1 MPRKTYSRMSATAM
15 ISAMLLMPPAAGAQ
29 TRQDSGSD
37 IVVTGT
43 RSKLS
48 NWRLAETSHV
58 IMLSDGSQTEVTRLA
73 RNLEWLHF
81 LLSGLM
87 GKGADDDDH
96 IKIRIT
102 LIGDLAEFEAMDLRN
117 VRWQQGP
124 FNDLFRI
131 GRYYDPRR
139 DGAYMATTRV
149 DQRVV
154 IEHSSVNAQT
164 VASMLGS
171 MAAGSS
177 DPIAREGL
185 ESAIGNIGA
194 LSGLQGTD
202 GPGPTFGEKAI
213 QVSAESLLYAGY
225 AQHFLQ
231 TYFPAAYPRWY
242 LDGFGQIFASFAVDG
257 EKGVEFGR
265 SPAGAMSVL
274 SEFGAFP
281 VKDVLNDAYLNRKP
295 SETRWTPIHAW
306 MLTHF
311 LLFSDT
317 RRPQLNRYLAA
328 RARGV
333 DADTA
338 AAIFGDQTQL
348 VRELRAYF
356 TARKPYMKVAYDGSK
371 IEQPIVRRLRESEAA
386 FVKVRLELGARLVVP
401 PAPPADAMPAIAKT
415 MNKARDEAL
424 AKQLRWL
431 AGLRRDAARWPGEI
445 QAQLLLAEAE
455 CGSGNASG
463 CLSAAQR
470 AEAIAPSD
478 IRVLVWKANAMVLQ
492 SASLAPS
499 ARTAMLADAR
509 DLILKAN
516 QADHDAIGPLLAY
529 YDSFAKTGET
539 PTPNALL
546 ALTAA
551 LDQAPAAPET
561 RLELASGLVQT
572 GQGAEARA
580 IILPVA
586 AGAYDSPERPAA
598 RTLLSQMAPSTGGA
612 GQTAT
617 PGEEGHPR
625 QESGGSLPNQGSS
638 VAR

>member
-1 MPRKTYSRMSATAM
+1 MARKICSRAAATAIM
-15 ISAMLLMPPAAGAQ
+15 GMMALMPPSVAAQA
-29 TRQDSGSD
+29 RPDADSD
-37 IVVTGT
+37 VVVTGT

-48 NWRLAETSHV
+48 DWRQAETSHV
-58 IMLSDGSQTEVTRLA
+58 VMLSDGSEAEVTRLT

-81 LLSGLM
+81 LLSSLI
-87 GKGADDDDH
+87 GKGANDDDY

-102 LIGDLAEFEAMDLRN
+102 LIGDVAQFEAMDLRN

-124 FNDLFRI
+124 FNDLFRV

-139 DGAYMATTRV
+139 DGAFMATTRV

-154 IEHSSVNAQT
+154 IEHTTVNAST

-177 DPIAREGL
+177 DPDVKAGL
-185 ESAIGNIGA
+185 EGAIGNIGA
-194 LSGLQGTD
+194 LSGLQGTG
-202 GPGPTFGEKAI
+202 GPGLTFGEKAI
-213 QVSAESLLYAGY
+213 EVSAESLLYAGY

-242 LDGFGQIFASFAVDG
+242 LDGFGQVFASFAVDG
-257 EKGVEFGR
+257 DKGVEFGR
-265 SPAGAMSVL
+265 APSGTMAVMG
-274 SEFGAFP
+274 EFGSFP
-281 VKDVLNDAYLNRKP
+281 VKDVLNDAYLTRKP

-317 RRPQLNRYLAA
+317 RRPQLNQYLVA

-356 TARKPYMKVAYDGSK
+356 VGRKPYIKVAYDGSK

-386 FVKVRLELGARLVVP
+386 FVKGRLELGARIVIP
-401 PAPPADAMPAIAKT
+401 PEPQPDAAPAVAKAMS
-415 MNKARDEAL
+415 KARNEAL
-424 AKQLRWL
+424 DRRAKWL
-431 AGLRRDAARWPGEI
+431 AGLRRDATRWPGEL

-455 CGSGNASG
+455 CRSGNATE
-463 CLSAAQR
+463 CLSVAKR
-470 AEAIAPSD
+470 AETIAPRD

-492 SASLAPS
+492 SASLAPP
-499 ARTAMLADAR
+499 ARAAMLGEAR
-509 DLILKAN
+509 QLILKAN
-516 QADHDAIGPLLAY
+516 QIDHEAVGPLLAY
-529 YDSFAKTGET
+529 YESFAKTGEA
-539 PTPNALL
+539 PSANAIL
-546 ALTAA
+546 ALQAA

-561 RLELASGLVQT
+561 RLELAQALVRN
-572 GQGAEARA
+572 GQGADARSV
-580 IILPVA
+580 ILPVA

-598 RTLLSQMAPSTGGA
+598 RALL
-612 GQTAT
+612 GQIAQ
-617 PGEEGHPR
+617 PKAVDDH
-625 QESGGSLPNQGSS
+625 GGS
-638 VAR
+638 ATR

>member
-1 MPRKTYSRMSATAM
+1 MAVIGIMTLIPSAVC
-15 ISAMLLMPPAAGAQ
+15 AQ
-29 TRQDSGSD
+29 ARADSDSEV
-37 IVVTGT
+37 VVTGT

-48 NWRLAETSHV
+48 NWRQAETSHV
-58 IMLSDGSQTEVTRLA
+58 ILLSDGSEAEVIRLA

-102 LIGDLAEFEAMDLRN
+102 LIGDVAQFEAMDLHN

-139 DGAYMATTRV
+139 DGAFMASTRI

-154 IEHSSVNAQT
+154 IEHTAVNAST

-177 DPIAREGL
+177 DPDVKAGL

-194 LSGLQGTD
+194 LSGLQGT
-202 GPGPTFGEKAI
+202 GAPGLTFGEKAI
-213 QVSAESLLYAGY
+213 EVSAESLLYSGY

-242 LDGFGQIFASFAVDG
+242 LDGFGQVFASFAVDG
-257 EKGVEFGR
+257 DKGVEFGR
-265 SPAGAMSVL
+265 APSGTMAVMG
-274 SEFGAFP
+274 EFGSFP
-281 VKDVLNDAYLNRKP
+281 VKDVLNDAYLTRKA

-317 RRPQLNRYLAA
+317 RRPQLNQYLAA

-338 AAIFGDQTQL
+338 AAIFGDQAQL
-348 VRELRAYF
+348 MRELRAYF
-356 TARKPYMKVAYDGSK
+356 VGRKPYLKVAFDGSK

-386 FVKVRLELGARLVVP
+386 FVKGRLELGARVVIP
-401 PAPPADAMPAIAKT
+401 PAPPVDAPPTTAKA
-415 MNKARDEAL
+415 MSRVRDQAL
-424 AKQLRWL
+424 AGRVRWL
-431 AGLRRDAARWPGEI
+431 NGLRRDAARWPAEL

-455 CGSGNASG
+455 CSSGNADE
-463 CLSAAQR
+463 CLSAARR
-470 AEAIAPSD
+470 AEAIAPND
-478 IRVLVWKANAMVLQ
+478 IQPLVWEANAMVLQ
-492 SASLAPS
+492 SASLVPA
-499 ARTAMLADAR
+499 ARAAMLANAR
-509 DLILKAN
+509 ALILKAN
-516 QADHDAIGPLLAY
+516 HADHDAVGPLLAY

-539 PTPNALL
+539 PTENALL
-546 ALTAA
+546 ALAAA
-551 LDQAPAAPET
+551 LDRAPSAPET
-561 RLELASGLVQT
+561 RLDLARALVQT
-572 GQGAEARA
+572 GAGAEARS

-598 RTLLSQMAPSTGGA
+598 RTLLSQIPPSQGGGDHSA
-612 GQTAT
+612 GPQ
-617 PGEEGHPR
+617 PEGHLR
-625 QESGGSLPNQGSS
+625 
-638 VAR
+638 

>member
-1 MPRKTYSRMSATAM
+1 MARKTCSWMAATAIM
-15 ISAMLLMPPAAGAQ
+15 GVTMLMPPSVGAQ
-29 TRQDSGSD
+29 SRQDSGSD
-37 IVVTGT
+37 VVVTGT

-177 DPIAREGL
+177 DPIEREGL

-202 GPGPTFGEKAI
+202 GPGLTFGEKAI

-386 FVKVRLELGARLVVP
+386 FVKGRLELGARLVVP

-617 PGEEGHPR
+617 PGKEGHPR